1 MRGDLET
8 VEDSFLFFIRI
19 QNPMHIEDNQFLW
32 KSLPNKMIRWCSQL
46 LTGMDGWMDV
56 LFFSPPSHAYWI
68 PTGNGSSI
76 NSWNLVQS
84 RGNSWTS
91 HVVMSVSCRRQDA
104 WTWTE
109 AEMNDWQRYWI
120 NTRDVPFVRRVS
132 QKMFFRSF
140 LSSSSPLFS
149 SVYLWTKP
157 AEPSITTIER
167 QTCVLFIHVLRC
179 SIPITGGGV
188 WLPSPVCVVLSCY
201 YYYY

>member
-1 MRGDLET
+1 M
-8 VEDSFLFFIRI
+8 
-19 QNPMHIEDNQFLW
+19 
-32 KSLPNKMIRWCSQL
+32 
-46 LTGMDGWMDV
+46 LTIAYRHGWMDV
-56 LFFSPPSHAYWI
+56 LFFPPPSHAYWI
-68 PTGNGSSI
+68 TTGKGSSI